1 MKKRTIDEFL
11 AAGALVPAA
20 FESMRC
26 RADGSWLRRDG
37 KRMKRAAL

>member
-11 AAGALVPAA
+11 AAGALFPAA

-26 RADGSWLRRDG
+26 GAGGSWLRRG
-37 KRMKRAAL
+37 GERMKRAAL